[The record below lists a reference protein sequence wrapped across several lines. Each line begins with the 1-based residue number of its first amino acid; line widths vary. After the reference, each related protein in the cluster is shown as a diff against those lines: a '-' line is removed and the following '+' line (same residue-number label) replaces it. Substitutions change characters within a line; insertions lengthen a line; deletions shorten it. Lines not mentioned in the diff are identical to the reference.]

1 MGKLILI
8 ASGKGGV
15 GKSTLAAS
23 LGVALSRMDKTV
35 CVVDGDIGL
44 RSQDALL
51 GLENSVVYDL
61 LDVTRKACAL
71 SQALVTPYSLQNLR
85 LLPAAQF
92 ARSKDVRPK
101 PLAHILRQLKEEN
114 DFVLLDAP
122 AGLERGLRS
131 LLLPEVDETLLICT
145 PDDMCLR
152 DTARAAAL
160 LERRELPRPSLVV
173 NRLMPELISAGEMMS
188 AKAAAD
194 VVELALLGEIPED
207 ATVYRAL
214 VNHRLLMD
222 VRCEASEAIG
232 RIARRLAGETVELPG
247 YGGKRVGWLR
257 RRLLGSMKAM
267 KEVTRA

>member
-23 LGVALSRMDKTV
+23 LGVALARMGKTV
-35 CVVDGDIGL
+35 CVVDGDVGL

-61 LDVTRKACAL
+61 LDVARKGCAL
-71 SQALVTPYSLQNLR
+71 QQALITPYGAQTLQ

-101 PLAHILRQLKEEN
+101 ALTHILSELKEKN
-114 DFVLLDAP
+114 DFVFLDAP
-122 AGLERGLRS
+122 AGIERGLRA
-131 LLLPEVDETLLICT
+131 LLVNDIDETLLVCT

-152 DTARAAAL
+152 DTSRAASL
-160 LERRELPRPSLVV
+160 LERKELPRPRLVV
-173 NRLMPELISAGEMMS
+173 NRLMPDLVSAGEMMT

-194 VVELALLGEIPED
+194 TVELELVGEIPED
-207 ATVYRAL
+207 TTVCRAL

-222 VRCEASEAIG
+222 IQCEASEAIR
-232 RIARRLAGETVELPG
+232 RIARRVAGESVPLPA
-247 YGGKRVGWLR
+247 YGSRRAGWFR
-257 RRLLGSMKAM
+257 RRLRKPLR
-267 KEVTRA
+267 EVVRR